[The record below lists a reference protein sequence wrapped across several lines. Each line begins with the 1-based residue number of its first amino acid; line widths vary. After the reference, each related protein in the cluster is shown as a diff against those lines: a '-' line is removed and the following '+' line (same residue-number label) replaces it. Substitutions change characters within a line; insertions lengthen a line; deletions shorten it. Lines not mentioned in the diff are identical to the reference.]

1 MTVKEATRALGAAI
15 QQDERYIAYIKAA
28 LANDKDEELQ
38 AKIGE
43 FNLVRMSLDK
53 ALSDENKDEAKV
65 QELNEQLRNL
75 YTEIMNGE
83 RMTEYNAAKAKLDT
97 LMNEVNS
104 IIAQCVDGADPET
117 VEPQTQCSGS
127 CSTCGGCH

>member
-1 MTVKEATRALGAAI
+1 MTVTEATRKLGEAI
-15 QQDERYIAYIKAA
+15 QQDERYLEYIKAA
-28 LANDKDEELQ
+28 LANDKDETLQ

-43 FNLVRMSLDK
+43 FNIVRMSLDK
-53 ALSDENKDEAKV
+53 ALSEEEQDSAKV

-75 YTEIMNGE
+75 YTEIMNCE
-83 RMTEYNAAKAKLDT
+83 LMTKYNEAKAKLDN

-104 IIAQCVDGADPET
+104 IIMQCVDGADPAT
-117 VEPQTQCSGS
+117 VEPQTQCTGS

>member
-1 MTVKEATRALGAAI
+1 MTVKEATRALGAAL

-28 LANDKDEELQ
+28 LANDKDEKLQ
-38 AKIGE
+38 AQIGE

-53 ALSDENKDEAKV
+53 ALSDENKDESKV

-83 RMTEYNAAKAKLDT
+83 RMTEYNEAKAKLDT
-97 LMNEVNS
+97 LMNEINS

>member
-1 MTVKEATRALGAAI
+1 MTVKEATRLLGAAI

-75 YTEIMNGE
+75 YTEIMNGQ
-83 RMTEYNAAKAKLDT
+83 RMTEYNEAKAKLDT

>member
-1 MTVKEATRALGAAI
+1 MTVKEATRLLGAAI
-15 QQDERYIAYIKAA
+15 QQDERYIEFAKAT
-28 LANDKDEELQ
+28 LANDKDEALQ

-53 ALSDENKDEAKV
+53 ALSEEEQDNDKV
-65 QELNEQLRNL
+65 QALNEQLRNL

-83 RMTEYNAAKAKLDT
+83 SMTKYNEAKAKLDN

-117 VEPQTQCSGS
+117 VEPQTQCTGS

>member
-1 MTVKEATRALGAAI
+1 MTVKEATRKLGAAI
-15 QQDERYIAYIKAA
+15 QQDERYIEFAKAS
-28 LANDKDEELQ
+28 LANDKDEDLQ

-53 ALSDENKDEAKV
+53 ALGEEEQDNGKV
-65 QELNEQLRNL
+65 QALNEQLRSL

-83 RMTEYNAAKAKLDT
+83 LMTKYNEAKAKLDN

-104 IIAQCVDGADPET
+104 IIMQCVDGAEPSTCEPEHACT
-117 VEPQTQCSGS
+117 GS